1 MALWRTGPAAALLLL
16 GACTAGPDYGPP
28 AVAVPAAYSGGDA
41 SGAADSTLA
50 RWWAAFDDPVA
61 PYVSTP
67 EPDWPLAYPDY
78 DHLARVREW
87 LLGGGEP

>member
-1 MALWRTGPAAALLLL
+1 HEIGGDVAALAAA
-16 GACTAGPDYGPP
+16 
-28 AVAVPAAYSGGDA
+28 
-41 SGAADSTLA
+41 A
-50 RWWAAFDDPVA
+50 RDRLVRLIAAFDDPAA